1 MSLCCYRSEA
11 AIKKTDDARKAREV
25 AQLKKETRKKE
36 HRIKSLEAD
45 AKRREVVLRRRAE
58 EVRRR
63 GAVNVRYLF
72 SERKGRRGLLT
83 LSQAILVKGVPSQ
96 LALKLVTART
106 VSLSVFIPHAHSS
119 PIPPPLPPLSLPSPL

>member
-1 MSLCCYRSEA
+1 MTKKLQEPTRITLLCYRSEA
-11 AIKKTDDARKAREV
+11 AVKKADDARKSREV

-63 GAVNVRYLF
+63 GGK
-72 SERKGRRGLLT
+72 EG
-83 LSQAILVKGVPSQ
+83 KGVASYPGH
-96 LALKLVTART
+96 VGGERC
-106 VSLSVFIPHAHSS
+106 SLDTR
-119 PIPPPLPPLSLPSPL
+119 LGKWGGGR

>member
-1 MSLCCYRSEA
+1 MQEPTRLISLCCYRSEA

-72 SERKGRRGLLT
+72 SERKGRRGC
-83 LSQAILVKGVPSQ
+83 
-96 LALKLVTART
+96 
-106 VSLSVFIPHAHSS
+106 
-119 PIPPPLPPLSLPSPL
+119 

>member
-1 MSLCCYRSEA
+1 MQEPARLISLCCYRSEA

-72 SERKGRRGLLT
+72 SERKGRRGC
-83 LSQAILVKGVPSQ
+83 
-96 LALKLVTART
+96 
-106 VSLSVFIPHAHSS
+106 
-119 PIPPPLPPLSLPSPL
+119 

>member
-58 EVRRR
+58 EVRKRR
-63 GAVNVRYLF
+63 GGGGSCYYLF
-72 SERKGRRGLLT
+72 LDNISQRGT
-83 LSQAILVKGVPSQ
+83 FSA
-96 LALKLVTART
+96 
-106 VSLSVFIPHAHSS
+106 SS
-119 PIPPPLPPLSLPSPL
+119 

>member
-58 EVRRR
+58 EVRKRR
-63 GAVNVRYLF
+63 GGGEEGRALNVRYLF
-72 SERKGRRGLLT
+72 SENISQRGT
-83 LSQAILVKGVPSQ
+83 FSA
-96 LALKLVTART
+96 
-106 VSLSVFIPHAHSS
+106 SS
-119 PIPPPLPPLSLPSPL
+119 

>member
-58 EVRRR
+58 EVRKRR
-63 GAVNVRYLF
+63 GGGGSCYYLSSENISQRGTF
-72 SERKGRRGLLT
+72 S
-83 LSQAILVKGVPSQ
+83 A
-96 LALKLVTART
+96 
-106 VSLSVFIPHAHSS
+106 SS
-119 PIPPPLPPLSLPSPL
+119 